1 MRCDVGGAS
10 GHVTMK
16 PSICK
21 RSAFYPTGTSVGRKS
36 RVYAVNV
43 SCLTPG
49 GLQGVEGTTDREA
62 ISCDRFAEVSRRHS
76 RLYRT
81 AEGLNKLRAVIV
93 REEGLD
99 GICRSA

>member
-21 RSAFYPTGTSVGRKS
+21 RPTFYKS
-36 RVYAVNV
+36 SVYAVKV

-49 GLQGVEGTTDREA
+49 DLPCVEGATEPRVIEVERA
-62 ISCDRFAEVSRRHS
+62 AKVSR
-76 RLYRT
+76 
-81 AEGLNKLRAVIV
+81 GLSQVA
-93 REEGLD
+93 
-99 GICRSA
+99 SHH

>member
-21 RSAFYPTGTSVGRKS
+21 RPTFYPTGTSVGRKS
-36 RVYAVNV
+36 RVYAVTV

-49 GLQGVEGTTDREA
+49 GLPDVEGATEPRAIEVDR
-62 ISCDRFAEVSRRHS
+62 SAEVS
-76 RLYRT
+76 T
-81 AEGLNKLRAVIV
+81 G
-93 REEGLD
+93 
-99 GICRSA
+99 

>member
-16 PSICK
+16 PSICN
-21 RSAFYPTGTSVGRKS
+21 RPTFYKS

-49 GLQGVEGTTDREA
+49 GLPDVEGATELRAIEVDR
-62 ISCDRFAEVSRRHS
+62 SAEVSSGYSRWFLTTEGPNNRGSGRR
-76 RLYRT
+76 
-81 AEGLNKLRAVIV
+81 
-93 REEGLD
+93 
-99 GICRSA
+99 

>member
-49 GLQGVEGTTDREA
+49 GLLGVEGATEPRAIEVDRP
-62 ISCDRFAEVSRRHS
+62 AEVSSEHS
-76 RLYRT
+76 RWFLT
-81 AEGLNKLRAVIV
+81 TEGPNNR
-93 REEGLD
+93 GS
-99 GICRSA
+99 GCW